1 MKGYVIEGGVKLKG
15 EIEVY
20 GNKNSALPCIAA
32 CLLTSEPMQIS
43 NIPDIKDVHVMCDIL
58 THFGAEVSF
67 DKQQQTLSICAKK
80 ISNTEIPEELARKIR
95 ASFLFAGP
103 LLARNGIA
111 TLPPP
116 GGDVIGRRRLDTHIT
131 ALQKLGAQCEMNHA
145 VRLTAP
151 RQGLTGTLIFLD
163 EASVTATENVIMAA
177 VCAKGTT
184 IISNA
189 ACEPHVQDLCNLLIA
204 MGAEISGVGS
214 NLLRIESVEQLHGV
228 HFRIGPD
235 FMEIGSFI
243 GLAAATRSDLTIK
256 EVGRYRLDMIEV
268 HFNKLGIHWEQ
279 QERDIHIC
287 IEQTPVICTDFS
299 GAIARIDDAPWPGFP
314 ADLISIALVVA
325 TQAQG
330 AILIHEKLYESRL
343 FFVDKLIGM
352 GAQIILCDPHRAVV
366 NGPTEL
372 RGSRLSSPDVRAGM
386 ALVIAALCA
395 SGKSTIQNVYQIER
409 GYQNLISRLQ
419 KIGARIEETEL

>member
-1 MKGYVIEGGVKLKG
+1 MKGYIIEGGVRLKG
-15 EIEVY
+15 EIEVH

-32 CLLTSEPMQIS
+32 CLLTDEPIQIA

-58 THFGAEVSF
+58 IHLGAEVSF
-67 DKQQQTLSICAKK
+67 DQQQQTLSVCAKE
-80 ISNTEIPEELARKIR
+80 INSTEVPEELARKIR

-103 LLARNGIA
+103 LLARNGAA
-111 TLPPP
+111 TIPPP
-116 GGDVIGRRRLDTHIT
+116 GGDVIGRRRLDTHIM
-131 ALQKLGAQCEMNHA
+131 ALQKLGAQCEIDHA
-145 VRLTAP
+145 VRFVVP
-151 RQGLTGTLIFLD
+151 KQGLTGTAIFLD

-177 VCAKGTT
+177 VYAKGLTV
-184 IISNA
+184 ISNA

-214 NLLRIESVEQLHGV
+214 NLLHIEGVGRLHGAQ
-228 HFRIGPD
+228 FRIGPD

-243 GLAAATRSDLTIK
+243 GLAAATRSNLIIK
-256 EVGRYRLDMIEV
+256 EVGRLRMDMIEV

-279 QERDIHIC
+279 RERDIHIC
-287 IEQTPVICTDFS
+287 VEKTPVISTDFG

-343 FFVDKLIGM
+343 FFVDKLISM

-372 RGSRLSSPDVRAGM
+372 RAARLSSPDVRAGM

-409 GYQNLISRLQ
+409 GYQNLTARLQ
-419 KIGARIEETEL
+419 KIGARIQEADL